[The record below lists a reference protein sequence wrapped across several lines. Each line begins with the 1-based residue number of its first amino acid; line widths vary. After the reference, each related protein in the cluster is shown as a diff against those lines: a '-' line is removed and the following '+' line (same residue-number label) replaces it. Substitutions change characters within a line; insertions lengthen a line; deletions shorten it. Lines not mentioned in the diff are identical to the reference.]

1 MSNDEKSDEQDSP
14 VTRQD
19 HPDTSNTAASTQ
31 LGPFWNSFY
40 LLRNRVLA
48 GFVVALPVIIT
59 FIIIKWL
66 YEFLAKD
73 VIGYTAN
80 ALIRL
85 WRVSDEPAEKANT
98 GSTELDAVI
107 DITREVWFVNNILA
121 PVTAILLIGGV
132 LFMLGMLFR
141 SRWHRFFD
149 WVMSSVPG
157 VGVIYKSVNNV
168 IDSVR
173 SSSDEEKKFQRVVLV
188 KFPHPGMKVPAFVTS
203 SCTDSNTGKEILCVY
218 VPTTPLPTS
227 GYMILVPVEEVTEI
241 SWELQETLQAI
252 VSGGITVPPT
262 VEYTIGV
269 VNSPVVNSRHNE
281 GRDGQRVGDQQPN
294 SFGATPSNTSN
305 PTTQANKTGDTE
317 SRDKGKR

>member
-1 MSNDEKSDEQDSP
+1 MSNDEKSDDQNSPMSKQDDPSDEKAEAKTP
-14 VTRQD
+14 R
-19 HPDTSNTAASTQ
+19 PF
-31 LGPFWNSFY
+31 GPFWNSFY

-98 GSTELDAVI
+98 GVPELDAAI

-157 VGVIYKSVNNV
+157 IGVIYKSVNNV

-173 SSSDEEKKFQRVVLV
+173 SSSAEEKKFQRVVLI

-203 SCTDSNTGKEILCVY
+203 SCTDANTGKEILCVY
-218 VPTTPLPTS
+218 VPTTPIPTS
-227 GYMILVPVEEVTEI
+227 GYMILVPIEEVTEI

-252 VSGGITVPPT
+252 VSGGITVPPS

-269 VNSPVVNSRHNE
+269 VNNSVLQGQQTTGVTPAAFETTANGPIGE
-281 GRDGQRVGDQQPN
+281 GSSALPEQKKPGDG
-294 SFGATPSNTSN
+294 T
-305 PTTQANKTGDTE
+305 
-317 SRDKGKR
+317 KR

>member
-1 MSNDEKSDEQDSP
+1 MSNDEKPDDQDSP
-14 VTRQD
+14 MSNQD
-19 HPDTSNTAASTQ
+19 VSSDKKTEAKDSGPI
-31 LGPFWNSFY
+31 GPFWNTFY

-98 GSTELDAVI
+98 GVPELDAAI
-107 DITREVWFVNNILA
+107 DITREVWFVNNVLA

-157 VGVIYKSVNNV
+157 IGVIYKSVNNV

-173 SSSDEEKKFQRVVLV
+173 SSSAEEKKFQRVVLI

-203 SCTDSNTGKEILCVY
+203 SCTDANTGKEILCVY
-218 VPTTPLPTS
+218 VPTTPIPTS
-227 GYMILVPVEEVTEI
+227 GYMILVPIEEVTEI

-252 VSGGITVPPT
+252 VSGGITVPPS

-269 VNSPVVNSRHNE
+269 VNKSLMPGQQMGSPNPVAYETLMNSE
-281 GRDGQRVGDQQPN
+281 TGEK
-294 SFGATPSNTSN
+294 SPSM
-305 PTTQANKTGDTE
+305 PDENKSSDE
-317 SRDKGKR
+317 KKQ

>member
-1 MSNDEKSDEQDSP
+1 MPNDHNPDKQESPSAKKADHSYTQNPSVSNP
-14 VTRQD
+14 T
-19 HPDTSNTAASTQ
+19 NQ
-31 LGPFWNSFY
+31 LGHFWSSFY
-40 LLRNRVLA
+40 LIRNRVLA
-48 GFVVALPVIIT
+48 GFIVALPVIIT
-59 FIIIKWL
+59 FIVIKWL

-80 ALIRL
+80 ALIEL
-85 WRVSDEPAEKANT
+85 WNVTEEPLEKANT
-98 GSTELDAVI
+98 NSELGDAVI
-107 DITREVWFVNNILA
+107 DIARSVWFVNNILA
-121 PVTAILLIGGV
+121 PVTALLLIGGA

-173 SSSDEEKKFQRVVLV
+173 SSSDEEKKFQRVVLI

-203 SCTDSNTGKEILCVY
+203 SCTDANTGKEILCVY

-252 VSGGITVPPT
+252 VSGGITVPRT
-262 VEYTIGV
+262 VEYTTGV
-269 VNSPVVNSRHNE
+269 VDSPILNRPDLQTDQHLGDHHSTSLE
-281 GRDGQRVGDQQPN
+281 PKPKTQSDKKEDGASQG
-294 SFGATPSNTSN
+294 
-305 PTTQANKTGDTE
+305 E
-317 SRDKGKR
+317 DKL

>member
-1 MSNDEKSDEQDSP
+1 MSNDEKPDDQDSP
-14 VTRQD
+14 MSNQD
-19 HPDTSNTAASTQ
+19 VPSDEKTEAKDFRPI
-31 LGPFWNSFY
+31 GPFWNTFY

-98 GSTELDAVI
+98 GVPELDAAI
-107 DITREVWFVNNILA
+107 DITREVWFVNNVLA

-157 VGVIYKSVNNV
+157 IGVIYKSVNNV

-173 SSSDEEKKFQRVVLV
+173 SSSAEEKKFQRVVLI

-203 SCTDSNTGKEILCVY
+203 SCTDANTGKEILCVY
-218 VPTTPLPTS
+218 VPTTPIPTS
-227 GYMILVPVEEVTEI
+227 GYMILVPIEEVTEI

-252 VSGGITVPPT
+252 VSGGITVPSS

-269 VNSPVVNSRHNE
+269 VNKSLMPGQQMGSPSPVAYETLMNSE
-281 GRDGQRVGDQQPN
+281 TVEK
-294 SFGATPSNTSN
+294 SPSM
-305 PTTQANKTGDTE
+305 PGENKSSDE
-317 SRDKGKR
+317 KKQ

>member
-1 MSNDEKSDEQDSP
+1 MPNDENPDEQESP
-14 VTRQD
+14 LARKDD
-19 HPDTSNTAASTQ
+19 HPDSQESAALESANQ
-31 LGPFWNSFY
+31 PNNSLGAFWNSFY

-80 ALIRL
+80 ALIEL
-85 WRVSDEPAEKANT
+85 WNVNEAPPEKANT
-98 GSTELDAVI
+98 SSELGDAVI
-107 DITREVWFVNNILA
+107 DIARSVWFVNNILA

-173 SSSDEEKKFQRVVLV
+173 SSSAEEKKFQRVVLI

-203 SCTDSNTGKEILCVY
+203 SCTDANTGKEILCVY
-218 VPTTPLPTS
+218 VPTTPIPTS

-269 VNSPVVNSRHNE
+269 VNSPILNRP
-281 GRDGQRVGDQQPN
+281 DLQTGQH
-294 SFGATPSNTSN
+294 FGGQFSTPSSPKPTS
-305 PTTQANKTGDTE
+305 PSDEKGDGE
-317 SRDKGKR
+317 SQGEEKR